1 MILSVCLNPSVDVAI
16 NTTDFYLGEINRVAD
31 VIRVAGGKGNNV
43 ARVLSVLGQA
53 VVTLQPLGGSDGAF
67 IKTELEALGIPCHMI
82 PIEGTTR
89 RCVAVH
95 TEGGITTEIRE
106 VGHQLSDDEQQ
117 KLLDAYF
124 QQLQK
129 AEIVIASGS
138 LPKQMASD
146 FYQRLIELAHQ
157 AKVPFCLDA
166 KGEALK
172 LGIEAQPFMV
182 RINEHELA
190 EYCGCIPTSKEEYF
204 ELIQAIRAKGVQVVV
219 VSLGHEGLLA
229 NWQGQI
235 CQLTVPKVR
244 VASTVGCGDAMMAG
258 LVAAI
263 KRGASPESAL
273 REGAAAGTAA
283 AMQAATGVID
293 FADWQRILSE
303 VKCEASE

>member
-82 PIEGTTR
+82 PIGGMTR

-106 VGHQLSDDEQQ
+106 VGHQL
-117 KLLDAYF
+117 
-124 QQLQK
+124 K
-129 AEIVIASGS
+129 AEIIIASGS
-138 LPKQMASD
+138 LPNQMASD

-263 KRGASPESAL
+263 KRGASLESAL